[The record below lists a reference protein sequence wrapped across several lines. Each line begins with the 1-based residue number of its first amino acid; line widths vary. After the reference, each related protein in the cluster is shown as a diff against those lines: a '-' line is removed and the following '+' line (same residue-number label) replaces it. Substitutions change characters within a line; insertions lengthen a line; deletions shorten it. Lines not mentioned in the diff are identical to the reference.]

1 MKKRTRFLALI
12 LHAHLPF
19 VRHPEHERFL
29 EEEWLF
35 EALTE
40 SYIPL
45 LRMLQR
51 LLGEGVPIK
60 IAMSVTPT
68 LCAMLQDELL
78 RQRYL
83 EHLDRLIALAENEC
97 QRNRADA
104 AVLSLSEFY
113 RDFFSETRRLYCEEW
128 NHDLLALLRQLRD
141 RGSIEII
148 ASAAT
153 HGLLPI
159 LQQTSGAASAQIALG
174 CDSYRQTFGGEPLG
188 FWLPECAYAPG
199 IDQLLQKQNIR
210 WFVVEAHALEHA
222 QPAARRGTFAPC
234 YTPAGPAAFA
244 RDLNASRQVWSA
256 EAGYPGHSAY
266 RDFYRDI
273 GFDLPAEKL
282 SPFAFHGQRFTGIK
296 YHRVTSRDQAK
307 KIYDRAA
314 AEMTACEHARHFV
327 DQCFADIESVV
338 ADSWHPILTIPF
350 DAELFGHWWFEGP
363 VFLEQVLR
371 ATAESPDTVAL
382 TTPAEFLAHNPTQQ
396 VVQPCASSWGDKGFL
411 DVWLDQKCSW
421 IYPHLQTAAR
431 RMNALAKKYDAKATP
446 EMERMLRQ
454 TGRELLLSQ
463 ASDWPFLIRNETA
476 KEYAAQRVTDH
487 LRRFDQLAGALERGD
502 ADPEFLAQ
510 CEERD
515 NLFANLNW
523 RRFAV
528 SC

>member
-1 MKKRTRFLALI
+1 MIGCLALI

-19 VRHPEHERFL
+19 VRHPEYERFL

-45 LRMLQR
+45 LRTLQR
-51 LLGEGVPIK
+51 LLDEGIPIK
-60 IAMSVTPT
+60 ITMSVTST

-83 EHLDRLIALAENEC
+83 EHLDRLIALTENEC

-113 RDFFSETRRLYCEEW
+113 HNFFSETRRVYCDEW
-128 NHDLLALLRQLRD
+128 NYDLLALLRQLRD
-141 RGSIEII
+141 SGSIEII

-174 CDSYRQTFGGEPLG
+174 CDSYRENFGGEPLG

-199 IDQLLQKQNIR
+199 IDELLQKQNIR
-210 WFVVEAHALEHA
+210 WFVVDGHALEYA
-222 QPAARRGTFAPC
+222 QPAAKRGTFAPC

-244 RDLNASRQVWSA
+244 RDVNASRQVWSA
-256 EAGYPGHSAY
+256 EAGYPGHSDY

-273 GFDLPAEKL
+273 GFDLPDEKL
-282 SPFAFHGQRFTGIK
+282 SPFACHGPKFTGIK
-296 YHRVTSRDQAK
+296 YHRVTGRDQPK

-314 AEMTACEHARHFV
+314 AEMTAREHARHFV
-327 DQCFADIESVV
+327 EQRLADIKSLG
-338 ADSWHPILTIPF
+338 ANDWHPIVTIPF

-371 ATAESPDTVAL
+371 ATAESQDRNAL
-382 TTPAEFLAHNPTQQ
+382 TTPAEFLAHNPTLQ

-431 RMNALAKKYDAKATP
+431 RMAALAKKYEAKATSKT
-446 EMERMLRQ
+446 ERMLRQ
-454 TGRELLLSQ
+454 AGRELLLSQ

-476 KEYAAQRVTDH
+476 KEYAGQRVTDH
-487 LRRFDQLAGALERGD
+487 LRRFDQLAGALEEGRMD
-502 ADPEFLAQ
+502 VEFLAQ
-510 CEERD
+510 CEARD

-523 RRFAV
+523 RCFA
-528 SC
+528 

>member
-1 MKKRTRFLALI
+1 MTRPAFLALI

-51 LLGEGVPIK
+51 LLDEGIPIK

-78 RQRYL
+78 CQRYL

-97 QRNRADA
+97 QRNRTDVS
-104 AVLSLSEFY
+104 VLPLSEFY
-113 RDFFSETRRLYCEEW
+113 RDFFSETRRVYCEEW
-128 NHDLLALLRQLRD
+128 NYDLLALLRQLRGS
-141 RGSIEII
+141 GSIEII

-159 LQQTSGAASAQIALG
+159 LHQTSGAASAQITLG
-174 CDSYRQTFGGEPLG
+174 CDSYRETFGGEPVG
-188 FWLPECAYAPG
+188 FWLPECAYASG

-210 WFVVEAHALEHA
+210 WFVVDAHGLEHA

-234 YTPAGPAAFA
+234 YTPAGPAVFA
-244 RDLNASRQVWSA
+244 RDVNASRQVWSA
-256 EAGYPGHSAY
+256 EAGYPGHFAY

-273 GFDLPAEKL
+273 GFDLPAENL
-282 SPFAFHGQRFTGIK
+282 SPFASHGQKFTGIK
-296 YHRVTSRDQAK
+296 YHRVTGRDQPK
-307 KIYDRAA
+307 KIYHRVT
-314 AEMTACEHARHFV
+314 AEMMARQHARHFV
-327 DQCFADIESVV
+327 EQRLADIESVG
-338 ADSWHPILTIPF
+338 ADGWHPIMTIPF

-371 ATAESPDTVAL
+371 SFVESQDEVEL
-382 TTPAEFLAHNPTQQ
+382 TTPAEFLERNSTQQ
-396 VVQPCASSWGDKGFL
+396 VVQPSASSWGDKGFL
-411 DVWLDQKCSW
+411 DVWLNQKCSW
-421 IYPHLQTAAR
+421 IYPPLQSAAQ
-431 RMNALAKKYDAKATP
+431 RMATLARKYDAKATP
-446 EMERMLRQ
+446 ETERMLRQ
-454 TGRELLLSQ
+454 AGRELLLSQ

-476 KEYAAQRVTDH
+476 KEYAGQRVTDH
-487 LRRFDQLAGALERGD
+487 LQRFDQLARALERGD
-502 ADPEFLAQ
+502 ADIEFLEQ

-515 NLFANLNW
+515 NLFPNLNW

>member
-1 MKKRTRFLALI
+1 MKKRARFLTLV

-51 LLGEGVPIK
+51 LRDERIPIK

-113 RDFFSETRRLYCEEW
+113 RDFFSEVRRVYCDEW
-128 NHDLLALLRQLRD
+128 NHDLLALLRHLRES
-141 RGSIEII
+141 GFIEII

-159 LQQTSGAASAQIALG
+159 LQQTAGGASAQIALG
-174 CDSYRQTFGGEPLG
+174 CDSYRQTFGGEPVG

-210 WFVVEAHALEHA
+210 WFVVDAHALEHA

-244 RDLNASRQVWSA
+244 RDPSASRQVWSG
-256 EAGYPGHSAY
+256 EAGYPGHPAY

-296 YHRVTSRDQAK
+296 YHRVTGRDQPK
-307 KIYDRAA
+307 KIYDRAT
-314 AEMTACEHARHFV
+314 AEMTAREHAHHFV
-327 DQCFADIESVV
+327 EQCLADIERVV
-338 ADSWHPILTIPF
+338 ADSWHPIMTIPF

-371 ATAESPDTVAL
+371 ATAESPGTVAL

-421 IYPHLQTAAR
+421 IYPHLQTAAG
-431 RMNALAKKYDAKATP
+431 RMVALAKKYEAKATP
-446 EMERMLRQ
+446 ETERTLRQ
-454 TGRELLLSQ
+454 AGRELLLSQ

-476 KEYAAQRVTDH
+476 KEYAGQRVTNH
-487 LRRFDQLAGALERGD
+487 LQRFDQLASALEKGRID
-502 ADPEFLAQ
+502 FEFLAQ

-515 NLFANLNW
+515 NLLPNLNW
-523 RRFAV
+523 RCFA
-528 SC
+528 

>member
-1 MKKRTRFLALI
+1 MTKPAGFLAVI

-51 LLGEGVPIK
+51 LLGENIPVK

-83 EHLDRLIALAENEC
+83 EHLDRLIALAESEC
-97 QRNRADA
+97 ERNRGDS
-104 AVLSLSEFY
+104 AVLPLSQYY
-113 RDFFSETRRLYCEEW
+113 RDFFLETRRTYCEEW
-128 NHDLLALLRQLRD
+128 NCDLLALLRQLRGG
-141 RGSIEII
+141 GSIEII

-159 LQQTSGAASAQIALG
+159 LQQTSSAANAQIILG
-174 CDSYRQTFGGEPLG
+174 CDSYRETFGGEPLG

-210 WFVVEAHALEHA
+210 WFVVDAHALEHA

-244 RDLNASRQVWSA
+244 RDLQASRQVWSA

-282 SPFAFHGQRFTGIK
+282 SPFAPHGPKFTGIK
-296 YHRVTSRDQAK
+296 YHRVTGRDQPK
-307 KIYDRAA
+307 KLYHRAA
-314 AEMTACEHARHFV
+314 AELTARQHARHFV
-327 DQCFADIESVV
+327 EQRLADIESIA
-338 ADSWHPILTIPF
+338 ADDWHPIVTIPF

-363 VFLEQVLR
+363 LFLEQVLR
-371 ATAESPDTVAL
+371 TVAEAHDQIAL
-382 TTPAEFLAHNPTQQ
+382 TTPAEFLAYNPTQQ
-396 VVQPCASSWGDKGFL
+396 VTQPGASSWGDKGFL
-411 DVWLDQKCSW
+411 GVWLDQKCTW
-421 IYPHLQTAAR
+421 IYPHLQTATR
-431 RMNALAKKYDAKATP
+431 RMTALAKKHEANAPPKI
-446 EMERMLRQ
+446 ERTLRQ
-454 TGRELLLSQ
+454 AGRELLLSQ

-476 KEYAAQRVTDH
+476 KEYAGQRVADH
-487 LRRFDQLAGALERGD
+487 LRRFNRLAGALEKGN
-502 ADPEFLAQ
+502 ADLEFLAQ
-510 CEERD
+510 CEERNNIFP
-515 NLFANLNW
+515 NLKWRCFALPG
-523 RRFAV
+523 
-528 SC
+528 

>member
-1 MKKRTRFLALI
+1 MTKPAGFLALI

-19 VRHPEHERFL
+19 VRHPEHPRFL

-51 LLGEGVPIK
+51 VLNDGIPVK

-78 RQRYL
+78 CRRYL
-83 EHLDRLIALAENEC
+83 EHLDRLISLAESEC
-97 QRNRADA
+97 QRNRNDA
-104 AVLSLSEFY
+104 VVLPLSEFY
-113 RDFFSETRRLYCEEW
+113 RDFFLETRRTYCEEW
-128 NHDLLALLRQLRD
+128 NCDLLALLRQLRGS
-141 RGSIEII
+141 GSIEII

-174 CDSYRQTFGGEPLG
+174 CDAYREAFGAEPLG

-210 WFVVEAHALEHA
+210 WFVVDAHALEHA

-244 RDLNASRQVWSA
+244 RDVRASRQVWSA

-273 GFDLPAEKL
+273 GFDLPVERL
-282 SPFAFHGQRFTGIK
+282 SPFAPHGQKFTGIK
-296 YHRVTSRDQAK
+296 YHRVTGRDQPK
-307 KIYDRAA
+307 KLYHRPA
-314 AEMTACEHARHFV
+314 AEMTARQHARHFV
-327 DQCFADIESVV
+327 EQRLADLEGIG
-338 ADSWHPILTIPF
+338 ADDWHPILTIPF

-363 VFLEQVLR
+363 LFLEHVLH
-371 ATAESPDTVAL
+371 AIAQSHDKMAL

-396 VVQPCASSWGDKGFL
+396 VVQPSASSWGDKGFL

-431 RMNALAKKYDAKATP
+431 RMTALANKYESDATP
-446 EMERMLRQ
+446 ETERLLRQ
-454 TGRELLLSQ
+454 LGRELLLSQ

-476 KEYAAQRVTDH
+476 KEYAGQRVTDH
-487 LRRFDQLAGALERGD
+487 LRRFDRLAGALEEGK
-502 ADPEFLAQ
+502 ADLEFLAQ

-515 NLFANLNW
+515 NLFEHVNW
-523 RRFAV
+523 RCFALP
-528 SC
+528 S